1 MTNNYTYEKG
11 EDFTLVEEG
20 DYEATINKIEIKQ
33 TPSGKE
39 KIAIQYRIRDDVE
52 QKAKNRIVFEDIW
65 KEKDS
70 PEHFNRKRLNKLLD
84 TQELEDGTV
93 FNSITELLNELAG
106 SYLIIHVTT
115 EFNEYTNKEQNRVSY
130 YKKSMSKPKSL
141 TGRPISNANN
151 TPSMP
156 NTDDDLPF

>member
-1 MTNNYTYEKG
+1 MTSNYTYEKG

-20 DYEATINKIEIKQ
+20 DYEATISKIEIEQ

-141 TGRPISNANN
+141 TGRPVSNANN